1 MSAVADAAETRPT
14 GTREIA
20 RLGWVG
26 LGVMGEPMAHN
37 LLKKAGLPVTAFDL
51 DAAVLDRFAAAGG
64 AVADSLEDLAG
75 AADLVFLSLPGGP
88 QLEAVA
94 GVLLEALPEGA
105 LIVDTTTAPVP
116 LTRRLA
122 ERAASRAIAWADAPI
137 ARTRQAAREGTLA
150 VMTGAEETV
159 FARVRPFIASYA
171 SDIAHCGGIGTGQI
185 AKLMNNMVLLQ
196 NVVALAEALTIA
208 RRNGMDGKVLFET
221 LATGS
226 GASFA
231 LGSHG
236 MKAML
241 PGSFPKRAFSTE
253 YMLKDLSYALELARE
268 AGLAPAGAETAGR
281 LLQAAIDK
289 GYGEAYWP
297 VLLAVIDETLEP
309 DMPEAG

>member
-1 MSAVADAAETRPT
+1 MSMTPPVT
-14 GTREIA
+14 GTRDIA
-20 RLGWVG
+20 HLGWVG

-37 LLKKAGLPVTAFDL
+37 LLARSGLPVTAFDL
-51 DAAVLDRFAAAGG
+51 EAEPLARFGDAGG
-64 AVADSLEDLAG
+64 AVADDLDSLAAGVDL
-75 AADLVFLSLPGGP
+75 LFLSLPGGP

-94 GVLLEALPEGA
+94 GAVLPVLPDGA
-105 LIVDTTTAPVP
+105 IVVDTTTAPVP
-116 LTRRLA
+116 LTRQLAARAA
-122 ERAASRAIAWADAPI
+122 ERGTAWADAPI

-150 VMTGAEETV
+150 VMVGAEDSV
-159 FARVRPFIASYA
+159 FERVKPLIACYA

-208 RRNGMDGKVLFET
+208 RRHGMDGKVLFET

-231 LGSHG
+231 LGAHG

-241 PGSFPKRAFSTE
+241 PGVFPKRAFSSE

-297 VLLAVIDETLEP
+297 VLLTVVDDTLLPE
-309 DMPEAG
+309 MPEAG